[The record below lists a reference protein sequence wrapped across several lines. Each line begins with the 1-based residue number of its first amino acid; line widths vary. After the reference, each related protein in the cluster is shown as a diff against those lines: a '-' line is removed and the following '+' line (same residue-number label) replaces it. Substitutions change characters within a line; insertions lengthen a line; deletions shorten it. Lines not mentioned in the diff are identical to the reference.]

1 MNKQSQVSF
10 GGPSFQSRRM
20 PTQRERFLWEMERT
34 IPWGKLRALVEPL
47 DSDPTRVRGHSL
59 ELDRMLRIFFLQH
72 WYRLSDAATHEAL
85 HDSKAMRDF
94 ACVGLGPDRTP
105 GEHEIAG
112 FRQLLDEYGLA
123 GSLVEAADRHLRAE
137 GVSVSPGTITDAA
150 LTSPRGL
157 AAAVQRVLETRQ

>member
-1 MNKQSQVSF
+1 MNKHSHMSF
-10 GGPSFQSRRM
+10 AGPSFQSRRM
-20 PTQRERFLWEMERT
+20 PTQRERFLGEMERT
-34 IPWGKLRALVEPL
+34 MPWAELRALVEPL
-47 DSDPTRVRGHSL
+47 DEDPKRIRGHSL

-85 HDSKAMRDF
+85 HDSKAMREF

-105 GEHEIAG
+105 AEHEIAA

-123 GSLVEAADRHLRAE
+123 GALIEAADRHLRAE
-137 GVSVSPGTITDAA
+137 GVSVAPGTITDAA

-157 AAAVQRVLETRQ
+157 AAAVWRVLETRQ